1 MSVNPE
7 TFAKYI
13 ETTKGQKGY
22 NYYNLPG
29 VIGQGYG
36 FEELEEKEQATKIQI
51 YKGLCAMSDKEKKE
65 RKEKAEARTCHSQA
79 TFECLYCDV
88 KGYKQKI
95 NNHIFKKHVEDIRK
109 DLVKLVETRKKL
121 VAPISMNFR
130 KGKTVYFCFL
140 CKKHWY
146 SEGDAI
152 NHNRLGV
159 CKIEEQIEAIYQYV
173 GTEANPLVPRDD
185 IGIEIKTKTKTDSTK
200 AYWDMQREQKKLDK
214 ELAKVNSL
222 EHEVDTINSKLLIEQ
237 NRKQKE
243 RIAELENRYDEL
255 KKQIEKP
262 RSERIYHETK
272 LSIYKSLY
280 VGVIENIA
288 IKYTNKKDRKFL
300 IQFLKSIKLYDDNID
315 KLKYLR
321 ETCNMGD
328 EPKFDF
334 GVDIEKIRDLKQEEE
349 LN

>member
-7 TFAKYI
+7 ILEKYL
-13 ETTKGQKGY
+13 ETTRGQKGY

-29 VIGQGYG
+29 VVGQGYG
-36 FEELEEKEQATKIQI
+36 FEELEEKEQATKRQI
-51 YKGLCAMSDKEKKE
+51 YQGLCKMRDKEKKE

-79 TFECLYCDV
+79 TFECLYCDE

-95 NNHIFKKHVEDIRK
+95 NSHIFKKHVEDIRK
-109 DLVKLVETRKKL
+109 DLVKLLETRKEL
-121 VAPISMNFR
+121 VAPLSMNFR
-130 KGKTVYFCFL
+130 KGKTIYFCLL

-152 NHNRLGV
+152 NHNRPGV
-159 CKIEEQIEAIYQYV
+159 CKIEDQIEAIYQYV
-173 GTEANPLVPRDD
+173 AGEGNPLIPRD
-185 IGIEIKTKTKTDSTK
+185 EIKVVVKTKTKTDNTK

-222 EHEVDTINSKLLIEQ
+222 EHEVDTINNKLLIEQ

-243 RIAELENRYDEL
+243 RIAELEKRNDEL
-255 KKQIEKP
+255 KKQIDKP

-272 LSIYKSLY
+272 LSMYKSLY
-280 VGVIENIA
+280 VGVIENVA
-288 IKYTNKKDRKFL
+288 IKYTNKKANKFM
-300 IQFLKSIKLYDDNID
+300 IQFLKSIKLSDDDIG

-334 GVDIEKIRDLKQEEE
+334 GVDTEKILNLRQEEE